1 MRSAATPSSA
11 TGKQTDTTRRRDRPL
26 VSRRAGLNLLIGI
39 LVVGAIPVVSTARI
53 LQANALRSERT
64 RADSALRDE
73 LGNGLQ
79 ELGRLGS
86 NASARAGH
94 LARSQVVQ
102 RAMISGDKA
111 ALRRLASTRPATS
124 FFLHGK
130 RVAGTPDPQAL
141 ERSVWLTVDGRRVGM
156 VAVGVA
162 LDQRLARRLTLH
174 APHGVRDRLILARH
188 GRLLGAAGRLQTD
201 GRTVLVHGV
210 RYRAV
215 PAVVPD
221 AKGVRLL
228 ALRPDHAITS
238 NVKPYQLRIE
248 YAAIGSFALLALVA
262 LLFAGPIL
270 RLLGDFRRVA
280 SQATT
285 DGLTGLANRRMLDE
299 ELALEWRRAD
309 RIGDPLAFVLIDLDD
324 FKRVNDDH
332 GHQAGDAVLRAVG
345 GVLTSGV
352 RQADLAGRYGG
363 EEFALIL
370 PGTDLAGAQ
379 KLAERVRIAL
389 VAMRVDGPKGKAL
402 TATASFGVAAKGEL
416 PSPEK
421 LVADADEALYEA
433 KRAGKNR
440 VVPEPPPELLPDSEP
455 ERRVRKPSSKRTT
468 GSTAPKK
475 KAPAKKSPKAA
486 KARKPAPRRP
496 AEGEA

>member
-1 MRSAATPSSA
+1 MRSAATPGSA
-11 TGKQTDTTRRRDRPL
+11 ARKKADAPRRRDTRL
-26 VSRRAGLNLLIGI
+26 LSRSAGLNLLIGI

-53 LQANALRSERT
+53 LQANALRNERS
-64 RADSALRDE
+64 RADSALRDQ

-86 NASARAGH
+86 NASERADD
-94 LARSQVVQ
+94 LARSPGVQ
-102 RAMISGDKA
+102 KAMISGDRA
-111 ALRRLASTRPATS
+111 ALRRLASTRPGTS

-130 RVAGTPDPQAL
+130 RVAGVSPADAL
-141 ERSVWLTVDGRRVGM
+141 ARSVRLTVGGRRVGM
-156 VAVGVA
+156 VVVGVA

-174 APHGVRDRLILARH
+174 APHGVRDKLVLTR
-188 GRLLGAAGRLQTD
+188 GGKLLGTDGRVQTD
-201 GRTVLVHGV
+201 GRTVLVQGV
-210 RYRAV
+210 RYRAM
-215 PAVVPD
+215 PALVPD
-221 AKGVRLL
+221 AKGAHLL

-238 NVKPYQLRIE
+238 SVRPYQLRIE

-280 SQATT
+280 SQAST

-309 RIGDPLAFVLIDLDD
+309 RIGEPLAFVLLDLDD
-324 FKRVNDDH
+324 FKRVNDRH

-345 GVLTSGV
+345 DVLTSRV

-370 PGTDLAGAQ
+370 PGTDLLGAQ
-379 KLAERVRIAL
+379 KLAERVRVAL
-389 VAMRVDGPKGKAL
+389 AAMRLDDPGGKTL
-402 TATASFGVAAKGEL
+402 TATASFGVVAKGEL
-416 PSPEK
+416 PTAEK
-421 LVADADEALYEA
+421 LVAAADAALYEA

-440 VVPEPPPELLPDSEP
+440 VVPEPPADLLPDSEP
-455 ERRVRKPSSKRTT
+455 ERRVRKP
-468 GSTAPKK
+468 
-475 KAPAKKSPKAA
+475 
-486 KARKPAPRRP
+486 APRRP
-496 AEGEA
+496 TEGEA